1 MKTLQAKGPNV
12 WLGSSN
18 SNDGYIEYIAAFPNA
33 KVNADDWYKACI
45 MILNNLKL
53 ICDEGVNFMQYLNLL
68 TSHSISLV
76 SDYHLR
82 FVLQLYRFDSA
93 MSYT

>member
-12 WLGSSN
+12 GLGSSN
-18 SNDGYIEYIAAFPNA
+18 SNDGYIEYIATFPNA
-33 KVNADDWYKACI
+33 KVNTDDWYKACI

-68 TSHSISLV
+68 MSHSISLV

-82 FVLQLYRFDSA
+82 FVLQLYFLNN
-93 MSYT
+93 